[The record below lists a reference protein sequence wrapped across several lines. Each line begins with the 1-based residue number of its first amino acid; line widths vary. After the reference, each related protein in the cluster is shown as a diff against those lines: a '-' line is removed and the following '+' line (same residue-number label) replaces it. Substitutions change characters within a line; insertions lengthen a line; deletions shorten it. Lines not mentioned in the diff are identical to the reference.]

1 MLVTLLT
8 FQFPIF
14 ALKEVQDTNMFSI
27 LVIPLTFQ
35 LFIFVVVLPKLV
47 QVPNIKPILISVPKY
62 GLSVALTP
70 VKLPH

>member
-8 FQFPIF
+8 FQFPIL
-14 ALKEVQDTNMFSI
+14 ALKEVQDTNILAI

-47 QVPNIKPILISVPKY
+47 QVPNI
-62 GLSVALTP
+62 
-70 VKLPH
+70 